1 MEMKERY
8 VETFYDNLAKGK
20 IMGQR
25 CKSCGTYRVF
35 PVPVCWECQGTDL
48 ELTELSKEGRL
59 LFFNIPKVVAA
70 RFEPYMPCVSGC
82 IQIKEGAVLWC
93 IVEGIDIENP
103 DKEFARLPI
112 DVKIEL
118 KEIAGNVVPTAKIS

>member
-8 VETFYDNLAKGK
+8 VETFYDNLTKGK
-20 IMGQR
+20 FMGQR

-35 PVPVCWECQGTDL
+35 PVPVCSECQGTDL

-70 RFEPYMPCVSGC
+70 RFEQYMPCVSGC

-93 IVEGIDIENP
+93 IVEGIDVKNP

-112 DVKIEL
+112 DVQIEL
-118 KEIAGNVVPTAKIS
+118 KEIAGNVVPTAKVS